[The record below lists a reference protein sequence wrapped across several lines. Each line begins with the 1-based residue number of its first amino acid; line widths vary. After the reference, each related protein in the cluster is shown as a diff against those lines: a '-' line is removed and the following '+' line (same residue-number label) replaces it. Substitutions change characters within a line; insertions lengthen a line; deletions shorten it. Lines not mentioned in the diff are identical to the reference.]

1 MQFGRLRQKLYG
13 SRVPDPPE
21 DEFKPAPIWLS
32 ARRHPLITSVLV
44 ASALAGATLGAVFLA
59 DDWSLAR
66 RIAAG
71 GVAGAGCGLLM
82 TAYRIIG

>member
-1 MQFGRLRQKLYG
+1 MSGPTEQ
-13 SRVPDPPE
+13 
-21 DEFKPAPIWLS
+21 EFKPAPIWTS
-32 ARRHPLITSVLV
+32 ARRHPVITGILFGF
-44 ASALAGATLGAVFLA
+44 AAAGAVLGAVFLA

-71 GVAGAGCGLLM
+71 GVAGAGCGLML

>member
-1 MQFGRLRQKLYG
+1 M
-13 SRVPDPPE
+13 PDPLE
-21 DEFKPAPIWLS
+21 NEFKPVPIWAA
-32 ARRHPLITSVLV
+32 ARRHPIITGVLV
-44 ASALAGATLGAVFLA
+44 SFTITGAMLGAAFLA

-71 GVAGAGCGLLM
+71 GVAGAGCGLLL

>member
-1 MQFGRLRQKLYG
+1 M
-13 SRVPDPPE
+13 SDSPE
-21 DEFKPAPIWLS
+21 ERFKPAPIWIS
-32 ARRHPLITSVLV
+32 ARRHPVITGILFG
-44 ASALAGATLGAVFLA
+44 SATAGAVLGAIFLA

-71 GVAGAGCGLLM
+71 GVAGAGCGLML

>member
-1 MQFGRLRQKLYG
+1 MVD
-13 SRVPDPPE
+13 SPE
-21 DEFKPAPIWLS
+21 NEFKPVPIWES
-32 ARRHPLITSVLV
+32 ARRHPIITGVLTGF
-44 ASALAGATLGAVFLA
+44 AIAGAILGAVFLT

-71 GVAGAGCGLLM
+71 GVAGAGCGLLL